1 MNPIS
6 LYGLLA
12 VVFFSLL
19 PMAFESS
26 HPEEKKSYATSS
38 GQIIQTDTTR
48 EYKEAPDFTLETMN
62 GEPFTL
68 SDHEGKVIVINIWAT
83 WCAPCRKE
91 IPDFIKMQRDMR
103 DQGVLFVG
111 VSVDEKGW
119 EAVRP
124 YARKMDI
131 NYPVMVDDGSVF
143 EGYGP
148 FQLIPTSYIINK
160 KGELE
165 YVAPGMLTEYKLKP
179 ILEELVNR

>member
-1 MNPIS
+1 MNPITP
-6 LYGLLA
+6 YGLPA
-12 VVFFSLL
+12 VTLFLL
-19 PMAFESS
+19 FLMAFEPS
-26 HPEEKKSYATSS
+26 HPEEKKRNATPS
-38 GQIIQTDTTR
+38 GQTAQADTTR
-48 EYKEAPDFTLETMN
+48 EYKEAPDFTLQTVS
-62 GEPFTL
+62 GESFTL

-83 WCAPCRKE
+83 WCAPCRRE